1 MVPCALSDVNT
12 IILGSYNSALIS
24 WLPPAVDDH
33 TPLSKYLLERRRV
46 EFEGWEEVSSDI
58 DGAAH
63 VVDDLLPGVAYMFRV
78 STINESEG
86 VQPVNPRNLSP

>member
-1 MVPCALSDVNT
+1 MT
-12 IILGSYNSALIS
+12 
-24 WLPPAVDDH
+24 
-33 TPLSKYLLERRRV
+33 TPLSPSTYLLERRRV

-86 VQPVNPRNLSP
+86 VQPVNPRNLSL